1 MRQLA
6 REVRGGQPAMS
17 IEEHIRATQANAGT
31 SGCRR
36 RPRPGSAC
44 TTPSPRNATHGE
56 PSRWHEASYEATED
70 GRLRMIRV
78 ERHEEVRPGI
88 WR

>member
-17 IEEHIRATQANAGT
+17 IEEHIRATHGQ
-31 SGCRR
+31 RR
-36 RPRPGSAC
+36 DVGLPEAPEARLGLHHPSA
-44 TTPSPRNATHGE
+44 RNATHGE